1 MGPITDWWRTVYHA
15 GPTRQSSE
23 LSGAPR
29 AAGHANIPSGSAH
42 RQKKKTKKEQKNP
55 KITPSL
61 LQRVRAPNPWGKLG
75 HTPGAHSQ
83 WRRGAPEPRLLPRG
97 MLMRS
102 PPSRARSLL
111 RLKVPRRRRTCGRS
125 RSTCCSSSVSS
136 RSNTSSSH
144 CASRCSRLR
153 SCSAWDRC
161 SRAARV
167 SSSSRLSS
175 SYAGHP
181 RRWSQPGTD
190 GLDLN
195 SLPHLVPPLPHS
207 SHLFLSPQ
215 FVKEALNLA
224 FPALL
229 HGMEGV
235 PRHLP

>member
-1 MGPITDWWRTVYHA
+1 MFTVPAGRSHPLVLRTFRSTTGSWTCKYSRQDTPTDR
-15 GPTRQSSE
+15 
-23 LSGAPR
+23 
-29 AAGHANIPSGSAH
+29 
-42 RQKKKTKKEQKNP
+42 KKEKRKSQNQSQDCQRTSL
-55 KITPSL
+55 ITP
-61 LQRVRAPNPWGKLG
+61 
-75 HTPGAHSQ
+75 PGAHSQ
-83 WRRGAPEPRLLPRG
+83 WQSGVPEPRPVPRG

-144 CASRCSRLR
+144 CASRCSRRR

-175 SYAGHP
+175 SCAPDSEASGVSWASTNP
-181 RRWSQPGTD
+181 
-190 GLDLN
+190 DL
-195 SLPHLVPPLPHS
+195 PPQFCAPSPHS
-207 SHLFLSPQ
+207 SHLFLGSQ
-215 FVKEALNLA
+215 LVKEALNLT

-235 PRHLP
+235 PRHLPQDLRL